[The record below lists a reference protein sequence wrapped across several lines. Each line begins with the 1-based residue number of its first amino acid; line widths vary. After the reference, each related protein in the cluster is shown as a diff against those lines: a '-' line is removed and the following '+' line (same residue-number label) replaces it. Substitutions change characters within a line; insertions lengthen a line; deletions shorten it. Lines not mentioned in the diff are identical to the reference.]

1 MAPATTIAG
10 TFSRTVTTTFVLKA
24 TLTHNGKLVETFSVS
39 RRHRASFE
47 NLTRSNND
55 AVSWLGRQLVKK
67 MVTSKRV
74 MAIAGQLERST
85 SNAVASAASSGPTGL
100 ISATPQG
107 AAYAFI
113 VGIEKYRDLPSPD
126 GARADA
132 EAFAQIMKTTL
143 GLPNERVRVALDDR
157 ATAADIRRGVKW
169 LTDNVPAG
177 GRAYF
182 FFSGHGAPDPSSGT
196 SYLVPYDGD
205 PSSLVESAIGLKTL
219 IDTLVKLGIW
229 LAGLFIAAIVVMP
242 GLTAASLLAGLGIGA
257 VAIGFAF
264 QDIFENFLAGVL
276 IMLREKM
283 RIGDVIECEGIT
295 GKVEHITLRETHV
308 RKLSGELTVVP
319 NSILFKN
326 PVEILTDDSQRRHEV
341 VVGVSYD
348 TQLDRAAEVIRQAV
362 EDVEDVLASKGI
374 DIFAQE
380 FNSSSVDF
388 LVRWWAGS
396 TPRDGWESKDKVV
409 RAVKAALDEAG
420 IEIPFPYVTH
430 TFKETVP
437 VSHLGDT
444 SRSTP

>member
-1 MAPATTIAG
+1 MNYIKTLRDQLQNMGEGFVESLPSLAIAIFIVFLTWIVARFG
-10 TFSRTVTTTFVLKA
+10 ARISDMIVGRTEL
-24 TLTHNGKLVETFSVS
+24 
-39 RRHRASFE
+39 RAS
-47 NLTRSNND
+47 
-55 AVSWLGRQLVKK
+55 
-67 MVTSKRV
+67 
-74 MAIAGQLERST
+74 
-85 SNAVASAASSGPTGL
+85 
-100 ISATPQG
+100 
-107 AAYAFI
+107 
-113 VGIEKYRDLPSPD
+113 
-126 GARADA
+126 
-132 EAFAQIMKTTL
+132 
-143 GLPNERVRVALDDR
+143 
-157 ATAADIRRGVKW
+157 
-169 LTDNVPAG
+169 
-177 GRAYF
+177 
-182 FFSGHGAPDPSSGT
+182 
-196 SYLVPYDGD
+196 
-205 PSSLVESAIGLKTL
+205 LKTL

-283 RIGDVIECEGIT
+283 RIGDVIECEGIS

>member
-1 MAPATTIAG
+1 MNYIETLRDQLQDMGEGFVESLPSLAIAIFIVFLTWIVARFG
-10 TFSRTVTTTFVLKA
+10 ARISDMIVGRTEL
-24 TLTHNGKLVETFSVS
+24 
-39 RRHRASFE
+39 RAS
-47 NLTRSNND
+47 
-55 AVSWLGRQLVKK
+55 
-67 MVTSKRV
+67 
-74 MAIAGQLERST
+74 
-85 SNAVASAASSGPTGL
+85 
-100 ISATPQG
+100 
-107 AAYAFI
+107 
-113 VGIEKYRDLPSPD
+113 
-126 GARADA
+126 
-132 EAFAQIMKTTL
+132 
-143 GLPNERVRVALDDR
+143 
-157 ATAADIRRGVKW
+157 
-169 LTDNVPAG
+169 
-177 GRAYF
+177 
-182 FFSGHGAPDPSSGT
+182 
-196 SYLVPYDGD
+196 
-205 PSSLVESAIGLKTL
+205 LKTL

-348 TQLDRAAEVIRQAV
+348 TKLDRAAEVIRQAV

>member
-1 MAPATTIAG
+1 MNYIETLRDQLQDMGEGFVESLPSLAIAIFIVFLTWIVARFG
-10 TFSRTVTTTFVLKA
+10 ARISDMIVGRTEL
-24 TLTHNGKLVETFSVS
+24 
-39 RRHRASFE
+39 RAS
-47 NLTRSNND
+47 
-55 AVSWLGRQLVKK
+55 
-67 MVTSKRV
+67 
-74 MAIAGQLERST
+74 
-85 SNAVASAASSGPTGL
+85 
-100 ISATPQG
+100 
-107 AAYAFI
+107 
-113 VGIEKYRDLPSPD
+113 
-126 GARADA
+126 
-132 EAFAQIMKTTL
+132 
-143 GLPNERVRVALDDR
+143 
-157 ATAADIRRGVKW
+157 
-169 LTDNVPAG
+169 
-177 GRAYF
+177 
-182 FFSGHGAPDPSSGT
+182 
-196 SYLVPYDGD
+196 
-205 PSSLVESAIGLKTL
+205 LKTL
-219 IDTLVKLGIW
+219 IDTLVKLGVW

-264 QDIFENFLAGVL
+264 QGIFENFLAGVL
-276 IMLREKM
+276 IMMREKM

>member
-1 MAPATTIAG
+1 MNYIETLRDQLQNMGEGFVESLPSLAIAIFIVFLTWIVARFG
-10 TFSRTVTTTFVLKA
+10 ARISDMIVGRTEL
-24 TLTHNGKLVETFSVS
+24 
-39 RRHRASFE
+39 RAS
-47 NLTRSNND
+47 
-55 AVSWLGRQLVKK
+55 
-67 MVTSKRV
+67 
-74 MAIAGQLERST
+74 
-85 SNAVASAASSGPTGL
+85 
-100 ISATPQG
+100 
-107 AAYAFI
+107 
-113 VGIEKYRDLPSPD
+113 
-126 GARADA
+126 
-132 EAFAQIMKTTL
+132 
-143 GLPNERVRVALDDR
+143 
-157 ATAADIRRGVKW
+157 
-169 LTDNVPAG
+169 
-177 GRAYF
+177 
-182 FFSGHGAPDPSSGT
+182 
-196 SYLVPYDGD
+196 
-205 PSSLVESAIGLKTL
+205 LKTL

-283 RIGDVIECEGIT
+283 RIGDVIECEGIS

-348 TQLDRAAEVIRQAV
+348 TKLDRAAEVIRQAV